1 MMQKIIKRVVITVL
15 FTFVFSQ
22 LVYASDELQSGL
34 DALNNEDYALALE
47 ILQPL
52 SDAGNA
58 DAQYAL
64 GSMYGT
70 GKGVE
75 RDRARSFELISKSAD
90 QGNLDA
96 MERYVAGY
104 AFMPGADDAEVD
116 AAIERGLQLY
126 TQEADKGN
134 TKAMVKLG
142 GMHEMGFGVAESQD
156 EAIAWYKKAAE
167 LGDVSAQLKLGQ
179 LFMAG
184 VGGDK
189 EDARAWFE
197 KAAAQGSEAAVDY
210 LDML

>member
-1 MMQKIIKRVVITVL
+1 MKRAAITL
-15 FTFVFSQ
+15 LFVFGFSQ
-22 LVYASDELQSGL
+22 WANAGDELQSGL

-47 ILQPL
+47 VLQPL

-64 GSMYGT
+64 GSMYGQ

-75 RDRARSFELISKSAD
+75 RDRARSFELIKKSAD

-104 AFMPGADDAEVD
+104 AFMPGADDTEVD
-116 AAIERGLQLY
+116 AVFEQALKLY
-126 TQEADKGN
+126 TQESEKGN
-134 TKAMVKLG
+134 TKAMVKMG
-142 GMHEMGFGVAESQD
+142 GMFEMGFGVEESQD

-189 EDARAWFE
+189 QDAKAWFE

>member
-1 MMQKIIKRVVITVL
+1 MKRVAMTALLV
-15 FTFVFSQ
+15 FGFSQ
-22 LVYASDELQSGL
+22 WVYAGDELQRGL
-34 DALNNEDYALALE
+34 DALNNKNYPLALE
-47 ILQPL
+47 LLQPL

-64 GSMYGT
+64 GSMYGM

-75 RDRARSFELISKSAD
+75 RDRAMSMELIKKSAD
-90 QGNLDA
+90 QNNLDA
-96 MERYVAGY
+96 VERYVAAY

-116 AAIERGLQLY
+116 AVIERGLKLY
-126 TQEADKGN
+126 RAESEKGN

-142 GMHEMGFGVAESQD
+142 GMYEMGFGVPESYD

-167 LGDVSAQLKLGQ
+167 LGDVSAQIKLGQ

-184 VGGDK
+184 VGGNK
-189 EDARAWFE
+189 EDARFWFE
-197 KAAAQGSEAAVDY
+197 KAAAQGNEDAVQY

>member
-1 MMQKIIKRVVITVL
+1 MQKIIKRVAITVL
-15 FTFVFSQ
+15 FTLGFSQ
-22 LVYASDELQSGL
+22 VVYASDELQSGL
-34 DALNNEDYALALE
+34 DALDNQDYALALE

-75 RDRARSFELISKSAD
+75 RDRARSFELIKKSAD

-96 MERYVAGY
+96 MERYVAGF

-116 AAIERGLQLY
+116 AVIEQGLKLY

-142 GMHEMGFGVAESQD
+142 GMHEMGFGFEESQD

-167 LGDVSAQLKLGQ
+167 LGDISAQLKLGQ

-184 VGGDK
+184 VGGNK
-189 EDARAWFE
+189 EDAKIWFE
-197 KAAAQGSEAAVDY
+197 KAAAQGSEVAVDY